1 MKGRAAADYKTT
13 FVHLALNERQHG
25 HHMSS
30 SQLAGCYCHQQD
42 KVRDAV
48 QHPVEYRTGPVTTTE
63 KHELP

>member
-1 MKGRAAADYKTT
+1 MKGRATADYKTT
-13 FVHLALNERQHG
+13 FVHLALNERQLG
-25 HHMSS
+25 HHISS

-48 QHPVEYRTGPVTTTE
+48 EYRTGPVTITE